1 MPNREGL
8 DRCEEAKGKRC
19 LQRRGEATHG
29 ETTERALHARQ
40 RLGREAG
47 RKDAG
52 RDTRGVGRAQREIER
67 ERARKRDIPQYTL
80 TTLRRECER
89 EKERR

>member
-1 MPNREGL
+1 M
-8 DRCEEAKGKRC
+8 
-19 LQRRGEATHG
+19 
-29 ETTERALHARQ
+29 
-40 RLGREAG
+40 GREAG